1 MSAPSTEKEVT
12 TTIPNSPK
20 PPSELW
26 SALAIQ
32 TAAPS
37 IAMEATAVLHAAI
50 EAVRCCIHTSPAWV
64 CRHLARSR
72 HPGEGALT
80 SEMEFTRP
88 RRAGLPAP
96 RRTRLSGT
104 RDAVPLYE
112 GQGNV
117 VQPVHHDLTDR

>member
-1 MSAPSTEKEVT
+1 SSAKALAAHPGRRGGGPAGRPIPQSGDTIGLMAGWAAMSAPSTEKDVA

-20 PPSELW
+20 PASELC

-37 IAMEATAVLHAAI
+37 IAMEANAVLHAAT

-72 HPGEGALT
+72 HPGEGAPR
-80 SEMEFTRP
+80 SEE
-88 RRAGLPAP
+88 RRVG
-96 RRTRLSGT
+96 
-104 RDAVPLYE
+104 
-112 GQGNV
+112 
-117 VQPVHHDLTDR
+117 